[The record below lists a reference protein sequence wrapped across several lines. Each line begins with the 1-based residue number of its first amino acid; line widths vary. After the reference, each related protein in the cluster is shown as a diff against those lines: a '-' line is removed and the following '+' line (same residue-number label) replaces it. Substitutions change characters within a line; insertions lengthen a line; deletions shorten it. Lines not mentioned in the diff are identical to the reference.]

1 VFLQI
6 QMLVQPIMAYW
17 GRNTY
22 TPRKQKSKE
31 LAVVVTGCDSGFG
44 REIAIWAAEVGF
56 IVFAGCLK
64 KESLQQFVD
73 HKRIHP
79 IVMDVTSDK
88 DVQSSV
94 DQVRTWL
101 TDSVVAEQ
109 KHRVLHGLVC
119 NAGILLGAELDLTEL
134 LTYQKVMDVNFFG
147 MVRCCKAFLPIF
159 QGQSMDHK
167 HTGSR
172 IINLVS
178 VAGLCPMEAGSA
190 YASSKHAAIGFTDSL
205 RGELRPFHIQVSTVN
220 PAFHS
225 TPMLDHAMELGP
237 DLLKSL
243 PLETREKYGE
253 EYFEQKLKAAKV
265 LIETSSWKMDVV
277 VEHIVHCLEVA
288 RTPAEAQI
296 GLDAR
301 FSFMPILML
310 PKWLSGAI
318 FSKLLFSVPKP
329 AAMKLDKEE
338 NSLKRYI
345 ASMTKIHAP

>member
-1 VFLQI
+1 
-6 QMLVQPIMAYW
+6 M
-17 GRNTY
+17 Y

-88 DVQSSV
+88 DVQSTV

-101 TDSVVAEQ
+101 TESVVPEQ
-109 KHRVLHGLVC
+109 KNRVLHGLVC
-119 NAGILLGAELDLTEL
+119 NAGILLGGELDLTEL

-159 QGQSMDHK
+159 QGQSMDYK

-205 RGELRPFHIQVSTVN
+205 RAELRPFRIQVSTVN
-220 PAFHS
+220 PAFHN
-225 TPMLDHAMELGP
+225 TPILDHAMELGP
-237 DLLKSL
+237 ELLKSL

-253 EYFEQKLKAAKV
+253 EYFEQKLKATKE
-265 LIETSSWKMDVV
+265 LIEKSSWKMDVV
-277 VEHIVHCLEVA
+277 VEYIVHSLEVA

-310 PKWLSGAI
+310 PKWLSAAI
-318 FSKLLFSVPKP
+318 LRKLLFSLPKP
-329 AAMKLDKEE
+329 AAMKLNK
-338 NSLKRYI
+338 
-345 ASMTKIHAP
+345 